1 VQTEFSR
8 LNLTYTV
15 MSKRKLLQLVK
26 EHFVSGWDD
35 PRMPTICG
43 MRRRGIPAPA
53 IRNLCKMVG
62 ITKFEALTDI
72 ALLEHCVREELN
84 ATAPRRLAV
93 LDPLKVT
100 ITNYPAEGVADL
112 DAPNNP
118 EDPAAGSRKLAF
130 SRELYIERGDFMLEP
145 VKGYFRLAPDREV
158 RLRYGYFIKCNEVVI
173 DAAGNVVELKC
184 TFDPE
189 TRGGSAPDGRKVKG
203 TIHWVSA
210 ETAVPA
216 EVRLYERLFTVEQPG
231 ADGADFLTQ
240 LNLES
245 KQLIEALVE
254 PELANLPAGTT
265 VQFERN
271 GYYCVDP
278 DSKPGKPAFNRT
290 VTLKDSWGNKQGR

>member
-1 VQTEFSR
+1 
-8 LNLTYTV
+8 
-15 MSKRKLLQLVK
+15 
-26 EHFVSGWDD
+26 
-35 PRMPTICG
+35 
-43 MRRRGIPAPA
+43 
-53 IRNLCKMVG
+53 
-62 ITKFEALTDI
+62 
-72 ALLEHCVREELN
+72 
-84 ATAPRRLAV
+84 
-93 LDPLKVT
+93 
-100 ITNYPAEGVADL
+100 
-112 DAPNNP
+112 
-118 EDPAAGSRKLAF
+118 
-130 SRELYIERGDFMLEP
+130 MLEP

-158 RLRYGYFIKCNEVVI
+158 RLRYGYFIKCNEVVT

-216 EVRLYERLFTVEQPG
+216 EVRLYDRLFIVEQPG
-231 ADGADFLTQ
+231 SDGADFLTQ
-240 LNLES
+240 LNPES

-278 DSKPGKPAFNRT
+278 DSKPGKPVFNRT
-290 VTLKDSWGNKQGR
+290 VTLKDSWGNKQGK